1 MQFWNVPDQAGL
13 PTVDAAAIVGAGGIN
28 PNMGKGALIARNP
41 GSLVADGGPF
51 LKLDWIGAGVAYD
64 DLGFFDDQ
72 NGFVIPDVD
81 PPIQRVRMW
90 THVVWPGALGTR
102 GMFHSFVGSNVP
114 ITGLGFDQLPETGTV
129 GQFYRD
135 TLASAPIN
143 FNTGPIDTDKPLNCF
158 VGQSGSGGPITLSL
172 QQMAIEVVR

>member
-1 MQFWNVPDQAGL
+1 MEFWVVPNAQGL
-13 PTVDAAAIVGAGGIN
+13 PTVSGAQVVADGGIN
-28 PNMGKGALIARNP
+28 PHAGKGALISLSP
-41 GSLVADGGPF
+41 GTTVADGGPF
-51 LKLDWIGAGVAYD
+51 LKLVWVGAGVFYD

-90 THVVWPGALGTR
+90 TQLVWPDATGTR

-114 ITGLGFDQLPETGTV
+114 ITGLGFDQLPETGIAA
-129 GQFYRD
+129 QFYRNV
-135 TLASAPIN
+135 LVSAPVE

-158 VGQSGSGGPITLSL
+158 VGQTSGGPLTISQ